1 MMQDNR
7 LFISPVGTDKPIK
20 RVLDGGCGTGI
31 WAIDFGAP
39 PLALHKQQYANVPKP
54 MSTPRLPYASTQ
66 PCRRAAVLTVPR
78 LLVLISAP
86 FNQACKFDTEPACSV
101 VARPNRL
108 TRCRVP
114 PNLEFFAD
122 DLERDWNFHQPFDLV
137 YFRMM
142 TGSIKDW
149 PRLFEQAFQ

>member
-1 MMQDNR
+1 
-7 LFISPVGTDKPIK
+7 
-20 RVLDGGCGTGI
+20 
-31 WAIDFGAP
+31 
-39 PLALHKQQYANVPKP
+39 
-54 MSTPRLPYASTQ
+54 
-66 PCRRAAVLTVPR
+66 
-78 LLVLISAP
+78 
-86 FNQACKFDTEPACSV
+86 
-101 VARPNRL
+101 
-108 TRCRVP
+108 VP